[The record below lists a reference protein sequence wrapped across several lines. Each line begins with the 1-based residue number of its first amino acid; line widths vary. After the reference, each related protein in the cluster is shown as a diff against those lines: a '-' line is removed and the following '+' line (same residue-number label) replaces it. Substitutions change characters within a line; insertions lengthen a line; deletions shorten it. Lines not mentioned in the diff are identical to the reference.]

1 MTKKWLFSAFL
12 RDQMTTTEVS
22 MARVYNW
29 DVNRRKAENKPWGAC
44 AQAHHFRER
53 RNTRKLE
60 IRNCRS
66 LIKKYSQKFQF
77 RKISWTKQIYQ
88 SITILKLGFLSNKT
102 TNNNDRLTTHE
113 NYCVTVATYSVQI
126 PNFFQ
131 KIWVFFLVFL
141 ARTSLIFPTNPFR
154 DYFYLFY

>member
-53 RNTRKLE
+53 RNIRKLE
-60 IRNCRS
+60 IRNCSS
-66 LIKKYSQKFQF
+66 LIKKIFS
-77 RKISWTKQIYQ
+77 KISIPQNFLNKKNLSKYHNFKT
-88 SITILKLGFLSNKT
+88 GVLSNKT

-131 KIWVFFLVFL
+131 KIWVFF
-141 ARTSLIFPTNPFR
+141 
-154 DYFYLFY
+154 